1 MIQPTNILISGGWGY
16 GNLGDDAILL
26 STIKLTRSKF
36 PNAKLHIFSYSP
48 NETKDIILDSNCEL
62 HSSVHRLLFGKSAFR
77 FLHTYK
83 KSVNMPYTIKRISN
97 RIKHYLPHHVIKPDF
112 KALKELEY
120 LFAEADMFI
129 MSGGGYF
136 NNWRESLISR
146 CTELQLAQRFNVTSF
161 IIGQTLDD
169 FQPIYRDQVK
179 SLLSKCNGVSV
190 RDTDSFNMLK
200 KMGLVSTIAPDLV
213 LAGIDVKPSPHPKNE
228 IVFIPAELPLH
239 NTNSIIQGIADFAIT
254 NGLIIRIAIT
264 RLYNADVRCA
274 RKTLL
279 TFRNQGVKADL
290 DIPNNFNDVAKH
302 IIGAKFVISRNLHGL
317 ILGYIGGANV
327 ISLHNAWKFKGF
339 LNQINA
345 ADSLINIET
354 DNITEIADKLNAA
367 YNYNLSNEIRVE
379 LMNIVTKN
387 FNSLISLS

>member
-1 MIQPTNILISGGWGY
+1 MQQPENILISGGWGY
-16 GNLGDDAILL
+16 GNLGDDAILNA
-26 STIKLTRSKF
+26 TIKLTRAKY
-36 PNAKLHIFSYSP
+36 PNAKLNVCTYSIP
-48 NETKDIILDSNCEL
+48 QEKIIYNNCEF
-62 HSSVHRLLFGKSAFR
+62 HFSTHRLLFGESAFK

-83 KSVNMPYTIKRISN
+83 KSPFPPYLFERIAN
-97 RIKHYLPHHVIKPDF
+97 RLKHYLPKSDIKPNYPALNSIEPLF
-112 KALKELEY
+112 KD
-120 LFAEADMFI
+120 ADMFI

-136 NNWRESLISR
+136 NNWRESFLSR
-146 CTELQLAQRFNVTSF
+146 CSELQLAHRYQVPSF

-169 FQPIYRDQVK
+169 FLPNYKEKVK
-179 SLLSKCNGVSV
+179 PLLKQCRAISV
-190 RDTDSFNMLK
+190 RDEDSKRILGNMDITSS
-200 KMGLVSTIAPDLV
+200 VAPDLV
-213 LAGIDVKPSPHPKNE
+213 LGGIDVKPSPHPKNE